1 MRNTRGPARRGPAA
15 AFGVGLALVLGL
27 FQQIPAAAATA
38 SPGAPAPATAPAVHV
53 CATPKPGRAACMA
66 LRRTDVTARAG
77 VVPMALPSGYGPADL
92 DSAYGLPADGTGTPT
107 VAVVD
112 AYDDPNAEADLAV
125 YRAQY
130 GLPAC
135 TTADGCFQKADQRG
149 GSSLPAADPS
159 WAGEISL
166 DLDMVSAIA
175 PNAHIVLVEAD
186 SSLLTDLAAAEN
198 TAVALGAGYVS
209 NSYGGSEQPAVTS
222 LDPAYDHP
230 GVVITASTGDS
241 GLGASYPAT
250 SSHVTA
256 VGGTTLTRDS
266 STRGFS
272 ESAWSMGGSGCSA
285 YFDKPSYQ
293 HDSACPKRSEAD
305 VSAVADPAT
314 GVAVYDSYQDTGWGV
329 FGGTSAAAP
338 IVASVYALAG
348 TPQSGTYPN
357 SYPYQDTVDLHDVT
371 SGGNGSCGGTSLCT
385 AGQGWDGPTGLGTP
399 SGLAAFRAPGEQ
411 GQVSGKVTDSAT
423 GKPVSGATVAVGSA
437 TATTGADGG
446 YVLTLPAGDQTLA
459 VSAFGYRQQ
468 SATATVSQGADTVK
482 DFALVPEPNASVTG
496 TVTDGSG
503 HGWPLYAEITV
514 PGRPGAPVYT
524 DPLTGEFSVD
534 LPTGTSYTL
543 HATAVADGY
552 QALDQKVDL
561 TSAGTGPVTAN
572 LKLGIDQD
580 LCYAPGYA
588 ADYTGGHTDFGGST
602 LPTGWTVTNATSIGG
617 WAFDDTSEPNQTGG
631 TGGFAIAD
639 AKKLGLGADIESN
652 LDSPVYDLTHVDN
665 PVIGF
670 HSDYNEMYGGGVW
683 VSLSTDGGTTWTQ
696 VWKADDGRGPKLET
710 IPVPQ
715 AAHQSDVRI
724 RFHYGLS
731 TSWDYWWAIDDA
743 FIGTRSCD
751 AQAGGLVAGTVTDA
765 NTGSPLNGAKVTVG
779 GATATTAAD
788 PGQGDGFYQLF
799 VPATG
804 NQQLTVSQAHYTTAT
819 KTLTVSQTTPV
830 RGDAALAAGRIT
842 VKQSNLSTLA
852 TLGGKETTQLTVSNT
867 GTAPAAVT
875 INERG
880 AAFTAD
886 ATKANSTAQDRTGAP
901 LKQVKGTFS
910 PLAATA
916 AKASPSK
923 ATTAAKSQA
932 APADSSWSSIAD
944 YPTAV
949 MDSNAGTYQGKVYS
963 FGGASS
969 ELARDTGY
977 VYDPQSGN
985 WTPTATMPEP
995 RDAGAGA
1002 FIDGKYYLTG
1012 GWGNSGPTLTTL
1024 DIYDPVTDTWSTG
1037 APIPHGYGGSGTA
1050 VVGGKLYVV
1059 GGCDATTCGHTDVQ
1073 IYDPADNTWSR
1084 GAGYPVPVA
1093 WEACGGIT
1101 GSLYCAGGDSTTTT
1115 YWAGY
1120 SYDPAADAWTSI
1132 ARMPVDLWGAGY
1144 TAANGTLVV
1153 SGGVTGNSTLVT
1165 NQGWAYDPA
1174 ADSWQP
1180 IPNAPATVYRSGS
1193 ACGLYRIGGSA
1204 GSFTDLA
1211 TSEVLPGYDQ
1221 CTESSDVNWLSES
1234 PASLTVQP
1242 GKSVTVTVGT
1252 DASAIAQPGT
1262 YSAQLV
1268 LDHNTPYGTPLVGVT
1283 MTVAPPKSWG
1293 RITGTVSGAGCTATS
1308 PLPGAVVEIDSASA
1322 DYAVTTSADG
1332 SFTYWV
1338 NAKNSPFQVTVA
1350 ADRWR
1355 PQTQKV
1361 KLKAGKTA
1369 GLGFTLQPLTACG

>member
-1 MRNTRGPARRGPAA
+1 
-15 AFGVGLALVLGL
+15 
-27 FQQIPAAAATA
+27 
-38 SPGAPAPATAPAVHV
+38 
-53 CATPKPGRAACMA
+53 MA

-92 DSAYGLPADGTGTPT
+92 HSAYGLPATGTGTPT

-135 TTADGCFQKADQRG
+135 TTANGCFRKTDQRG
-149 GSSLPAADPS
+149 GSSHPAANPS

-166 DLDMVSAIA
+166 DLDMVSAVA

-186 SSLLTDLAAAEN
+186 SALLTDLAAAEN
-198 TAVALGAGYVS
+198 TAVLLGAGYVS

-241 GLGASYPAT
+241 GFGSSYPAT

-256 VGGTTLTRDS
+256 VGGTTLARDS
-266 STRGFS
+266 STRGFA
-272 ESAWSMGGSGCSA
+272 ESAWSLGGSGCSA
-285 YFDKPSYQ
+285 YFAKPSFQ

-314 GVAVYDSYQDTGWGV
+314 GVAVYDSYEETGWGV

-357 SYPYQDTVDLHDVT
+357 SYPYQDIADLHDVT
-371 SGGNGSCGGTSLCT
+371 SGSNGGCGGSSICT
-385 AGQGWDGPTGLGTP
+385 AGSGWDGPTGLGTP

-411 GQVSGKVTDSAT
+411 GQVSGKVTDSVT
-423 GKPVSGATVAVGSA
+423 GNPVSGATVAVGDA

-446 YVLTLPAGDQTLA
+446 YRLTLPTGDQTLA
-459 VSAFGYRQQ
+459 VSAFGYGQKT
-468 SATATVSQGADTVK
+468 ATTTVSQGADTVM
-482 DFALVPEPNASVTG
+482 DFTLVPQPKASVSG

-503 HGWPLYAEITV
+503 QGWPLYAAITI
-514 PGRPGAPVYT
+514 PGRPGAPIYT
-524 DPLTGEFSVD
+524 DPLTGKFSVD

-543 HATAVADGY
+543 HAAAVARGY
-552 QALDQKVDL
+552 RPLDQTVDL
-561 TSAGTGPVTAN
+561 TSAGTGPVTAD

-588 ADYTGGHTDFGGST
+588 ADYTGGHSDFEGGS
-602 LPTGWTVTNATSIGG
+602 LPAGWTVTNSTALGG
-617 WAFDDTSEPNQTGG
+617 WAFDDISQPNQTGG
-631 TGGFAIAD
+631 TGGFAIVD
-639 AKKLGLGADIESN
+639 AKKLGLGAGIQSD
-652 LDSPVYDLTHVDN
+652 LDSPVYDLTNVDD

-670 HSDYNEMYGGGVW
+670 HSDYYEMYGNGVW

-696 VWKADDGRGPKLET
+696 VWKANDGRGPKLET
-710 IPVPQ
+710 VPVPQ

-743 FIGTRSCD
+743 FVGTRSCD
-751 AQAGGLVAGTVTDA
+751 AQTGGLVAGTITDA
-765 NTGSPLNGAKVTVG
+765 NTGAALNGAKVTVD
-779 GATATTAAD
+779 GASVTSAPD

-804 NQQLTVSQAHYTTAT
+804 DRQLTASDAHYATAT
-819 KTLTVSQTTPV
+819 RTLTVSRNTPV
-830 RGDAALAAGRIT
+830 RGDAALTAGRIT
-842 VKQSNLSTLA
+842 VKQTGLSTLA
-852 TLGGKETTQLTVSNT
+852 TLGGKESTQLTVSNT
-867 GTAPAAVT
+867 GSAPAAVT
-875 INERG
+875 IHERG

-886 ATKANSTAQDRTGAP
+886 AAKADSTGQDRTGAP

-910 PLAATA
+910 PLSPTGAAA
-916 AKASPSK
+916 AQASPSK
-923 ATTAAKSQA
+923 AAPEA
-932 APADSSWSSIAD
+932 APADASWSSLAD

-969 ELARDTGY
+969 ATARDTGY
-977 VYDPQSGN
+977 VYDTQSGN
-985 WTPTATMPEP
+985 WTATATMPEP

-1012 GWGNSGPTLTTL
+1012 GWGNSSPTLTTL
-1024 DIYDPVTDTWSTG
+1024 DIYDPVTDTWTTG

-1050 VVGGKLYVV
+1050 VLGGRLYVV

-1073 IYDPADNTWSR
+1073 IYDPASNTWSR
-1084 GAGYPVPVA
+1084 GANYPVPVA

-1101 GSLYCAGGDSTTTT
+1101 GSLYCAGGDSTTAT
-1115 YWAGY
+1115 YWAAY
-1120 SYDPAADAWTSI
+1120 TYDPAADAWTSV
-1132 ARMPVDLWGAGY
+1132 ARMPVDLWGGSY

-1153 SGGVTGNSTLVT
+1153 SGGVTGNNTLVT

-1180 IPNAPATVYRSGS
+1180 VPNAPVTLYRSAG

-1204 GSFTDLA
+1204 GSFTTVA
-1211 TSEVLPGYDQ
+1211 TSEMLPGYDQ

-1242 GKSVTVTVGT
+1242 GQSVTVTVGT

-1283 MTVAPPKSWG
+1283 MTVAPPKTWG
-1293 RITGTVSGAGCTATS
+1293 RITGTISGAGCTATS
-1308 PLPGAVVEIDSASA
+1308 PLAGAVVEIDSASA

-1332 SFTYWV
+1332 GFVYWV
-1338 NAKNSPFQVTVA
+1338 NTRNSPFQVTAA

-1361 KLKAGKTA
+1361 KLKAGATA
-1369 GLGFTLQPLTACG
+1369 TLAFTLQPLAACG